1 NSMQG
6 LGYKQ
11 INKYLNGE
19 YDKETAINLIK
30 RDTRRYAKRQMTWF
44 NNKIKN
50 IEWIDLDKYD
60 KDEIIS
66 KIKNKCRTGV
76 SPVIIKQNKK

>member
-1 NSMQG
+1 MQG

-11 INKYLNGE
+11 INKYLDGE

-44 NNKIKN
+44 NHKIKN
-50 IEWIDLDKYD
+50 IEWIDLDEYD
-60 KDEIIS
+60 DNETVS
-66 KIKNKCRTGV
+66 KIKNK
-76 SPVIIKQNKK
+76 IK